1 MMWGEHNAKGNV
13 MADELKNP
21 DRHAEK
27 RWAVQLPSK
36 YKGPFVELATE
47 KGQATTD
54 LIAKVLESY
63 LRKCGKEISE

>member
-1 MMWGEHNAKGNV
+1 MKGKP

-27 RWAVQLPSK
+27 RWAVQLPAR
-36 YKGPFVELATE
+36 YKGPLVGLATDR
-47 KGQATTD
+47 GQATTD